1 MKMIGANKHDLREAK
16 WMVRKGKFSTWG
28 TGNFYWHGP
37 TKFNA
42 RNKMVSVFC
51 KNVDKI
57 PKKKIWYLRG
67 LRQHIWR
74 RYQKIKGFI
83 PFIGMDIINFKIV
96 FVIYQAGPKSSN
108 LNLVLESFL
117 ESEAHAKLKNRV
129 RF

>member
-1 MKMIGANKHDLREAK
+1 MKIIGANQHDLRQAT
-16 WMVRKGKFSTWG
+16 WMIRKGKFSTWG

-51 KNVDKI
+51 KNVDRI

-74 RYQKIKGFI
+74 RYRKIKGFI

-96 FVIYQAGPKSSN
+96 FIIYQTGPKSSK

-129 RF
+129 HF

>member
-74 RYQKIKGFI
+74 RYRKIKGFI